1 MCRRRLGK
9 QRASRNRQLLRH
21 GDDLQFVVE
30 FRGHQFDHLTDGEN
44 FVVTTIENLTG
55 RSFGTVDATQHRMGE
70 ILRVAVMVQG
80 QSAISNDDPP
90 TAVEDATDDA
100 PFAWNHLQRTIRV
113 RIAKMSSIGMTG
125 EHGLF
130 GAGHTKAL
138 LVLCG
143 LTNNGR
149 TFINWNR
156 KTLGGEEP
164 WVHPAPD
171 SRHSTDRDETFRPT
185 NRHFGDPTETT
196 VHRDHKIKLPLGEH
210 PFEIVDVIRI
220 GMDVLDHVRRFG
232 TLMCPPVEDRH
243 VVTSGDETI
252 HNMDARRTRPTHNQR
267 FRHATH
273 PPRTELSRPYRGRSL
288 VYLEAADSWQAE
300 ALNNQGDS
308 NMLLEGKVAII
319 SGIGPGL
326 GQELAYVFAREGAD
340 VVLAART
347 ESKLQEVADTI
358 AERWPERRTLIC
370 PTDIGD
376 ADQTQHLVDATI
388 AEFGRV
394 DCLVNS
400 AYIPPPF
407 TMFDKADFAQWRKA
421 FDVTVFG
428 TLQLTQQVAEK
439 MAEAG
444 SGSIVFIN
452 SMIQKKPLPTQSG
465 YASSKGALTA
475 AARMLAK
482 ELGASGIRV
491 NTASMGWMWGPP
503 VESYVEY
510 AVSTGQSREA
520 VMAEITKDI
529 PLGIIPDDADCAN
542 AVAFLASDMAS
553 VITGVDLNVNGGE
566 MMM

>member
-1 MCRRRLGK
+1 
-9 QRASRNRQLLRH
+9 
-21 GDDLQFVVE
+21 
-30 FRGHQFDHLTDGEN
+30 
-44 FVVTTIENLTG
+44 
-55 RSFGTVDATQHRMGE
+55 
-70 ILRVAVMVQG
+70 
-80 QSAISNDDPP
+80 
-90 TAVEDATDDA
+90 
-100 PFAWNHLQRTIRV
+100 
-113 RIAKMSSIGMTG
+113 
-125 EHGLF
+125 
-130 GAGHTKAL
+130 
-138 LVLCG
+138 
-143 LTNNGR
+143 
-149 TFINWNR
+149 
-156 KTLGGEEP
+156 
-164 WVHPAPD
+164 
-171 SRHSTDRDETFRPT
+171 
-185 NRHFGDPTETT
+185 
-196 VHRDHKIKLPLGEH
+196 
-210 PFEIVDVIRI
+210 
-220 GMDVLDHVRRFG
+220 
-232 TLMCPPVEDRH
+232 
-243 VVTSGDETI
+243 
-252 HNMDARRTRPTHNQR
+252 
-267 FRHATH
+267 
-273 PPRTELSRPYRGRSL
+273 
-288 VYLEAADSWQAE
+288 
-300 ALNNQGDS
+300 
-308 NMLLEGKVAII
+308 MLLEGKVAII